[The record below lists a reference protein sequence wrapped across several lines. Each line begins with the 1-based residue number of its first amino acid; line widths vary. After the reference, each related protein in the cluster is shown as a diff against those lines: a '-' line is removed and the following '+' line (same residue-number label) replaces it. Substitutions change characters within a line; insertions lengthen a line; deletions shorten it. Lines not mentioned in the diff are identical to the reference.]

1 MKNIMIRAFVLSL
14 AVTGFG
20 AATVAS
26 HARTTTK
33 ASLVTPNTPASIP
46 PLCLPSSGT
55 YCGME

>member
-1 MKNIMIRAFVLSL
+1 MKNTLIRVFVLSL

-33 ASLVTPNTPASIP
+33 ASLMRPTAPTSIP
-46 PLCLPSSGT
+46 PLCPPGT
-55 YCGME
+55 GNNCGFE

>member
-1 MKNIMIRAFVLSL
+1 MKNTLIRLFVLSL

-33 ASLVTPNTPASIP
+33 ASLVTPKVSPTIP
-46 PLCLPSSGT
+46 PMCVPGYGT
-55 YCGME
+55 CGME